1 MPSTADRW
9 QSAARRVRAKTHVNL
24 TPSTPKALQN
34 VTNGVL
40 APYALASKRAAV
52 GSFADPF
59 IDSAVDE
66 MRNTGEFT
74 KEDFFPA
81 EPSDPSDTDTDS
93 DTPPPLESAPLENH
107 GLDMVAGEKEEEE
120 GTFIFFR

>member
-1 MPSTADRW
+1 MPSTDRW

-40 APYALASKRAAV
+40 APSALASKRAVA
-52 GSFADPF
+52 FADPF

-93 DTPPPLESAPLENH
+93 DTPPPLESAPLEDH

-120 GTFIFFR
+120 EEGTFIFFR